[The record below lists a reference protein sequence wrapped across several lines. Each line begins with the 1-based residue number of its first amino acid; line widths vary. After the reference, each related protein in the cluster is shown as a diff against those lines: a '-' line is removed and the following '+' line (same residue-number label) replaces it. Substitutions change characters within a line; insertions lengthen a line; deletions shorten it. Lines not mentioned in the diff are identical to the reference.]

1 MGIQEN
7 KALVMLGYKHF
18 KEGNI
23 QGVLDTYA
31 DDIEWVGNKLEG
43 VPFSGTYRGKE
54 GAAEYFKKVHEAT
67 ERLQFE
73 PIELIAEGNK
83 VVVTGHSTR
92 KVRTTGITYS
102 IPWVHVITLRDGK
115 IARFEIHDNSVA
127 IASAFSL
134 KPV

>member
-7 KALVMLGYKHF
+7 KALVIPGYRHF

-43 VPFSGTYRGKE
+43 VSFSGTYRGKE
-54 GAAEYFKKVHEAT
+54 GAAEYFKKIHEVT

-73 PIELIAEGNK
+73 PTEFVSEGNK
-83 VVVTGHSTR
+83 VVVIGHSTR

-102 IPWVHVITLRDGK
+102 TPWVHVITVQDGK
-115 IARFEIHDNSVA
+115 IARFEIYDNSAA
-127 IASAFSL
+127 IASAFSA